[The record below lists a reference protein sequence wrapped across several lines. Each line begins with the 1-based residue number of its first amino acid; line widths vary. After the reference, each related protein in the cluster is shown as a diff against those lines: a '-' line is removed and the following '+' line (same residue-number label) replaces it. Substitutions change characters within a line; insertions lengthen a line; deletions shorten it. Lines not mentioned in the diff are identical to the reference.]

1 MAGQAR
7 GERPDSKRLESG
19 LHKLGRFVG
28 AAKLPQAQQFLDAID
43 LSAADRALLA
53 RAVDELYRPTSLDS
67 ERLLLAFPASHS
79 PTEVTALSDLGNR
92 LVESHSQF
100 LAVGAWGRVFTRL
113 ADAPAALQ
121 PKGLEGAIA
130 DYLQFAAGIGRR
142 ALEADQA
149 AGLDGLEGTHAQLA
163 TTARWQRLRTLLR
176 AVEERLGDRR
186 DAFLAWARSIEP
198 ERAEVLMP
206 LADLERLS

>member
-7 GERPDSKRLESG
+7 EEGPDSKKLESG

-28 AAKLPQAQQFLDAID
+28 AAKLPQAQHFLDTID

-53 RAVDELYRPTSLDS
+53 RAIDELYRPTTLDS
-67 ERLLLAFPASHS
+67 EGALLAFPVSHS
-79 PTEVTALSDLGNR
+79 SAEVEALSDLGNR
-92 LVESHSQF
+92 IVESHSQF
-100 LAVGAWGRVFTRL
+100 LAVGAWGHVFKRL
-113 ADAPAALQ
+113 GEAPPTLQ
-121 PKGLEGAIA
+121 TEGLEDAIA
-130 DYLQFAAGIGRR
+130 DYLKFAAGIGRR
-142 ALEADQA
+142 ALEADYA

-163 TTARWQRLRTLLR
+163 TTATWQRLRRLLR

-186 DAFLAWARSIEP
+186 EGFLAWARSVEP

-206 LADLERLS
+206 LADLERSS